1 MFLIKFWFL
10 TLILQLIE
18 NARNCR
24 RMQKFKSNVE
34 MFKTDTIPR
43 HGFAIYIVRTVTFV
57 L

>member
-10 TLILQLIE
+10 TLILQLIK

-34 MFKTDTIPR
+34 MLKTDTIPR